1 MRAKGLGQERAGSI
15 ASRATTNPGT
25 RLRPW
30 PLHRGDCRN
39 NLLAD
44 WHRENADVSRP
55 RETAS
60 LLAHAR
66 DANWGKAISKLRLHA
81 LTTVA
86 ARTYRGELDSRPI
99 TVLNSAP

>member
-25 RLRPW
+25 RLWPW
-30 PLHRGDCRN
+30 PLHRGDRCN
-39 NLLAD
+39 NLLTD

-60 LLAHAR
+60 LLAHPR
-66 DANWGKAISKLRLHA
+66 GRQVGKAISRRTCVPLSTRKVQN
-81 LTTVA
+81 VA
-86 ARTYRGELDSRPI
+86 IEEEEQA
-99 TVLNSAP
+99 